1 MTAQTKRTKLLNK
14 PPVVTGSD
22 RLVEDKRETRYE
34 AFIRIQPQRC
44 CMLLLYYPSKPIS
57 KISSALIK

>member
-1 MTAQTKRTKLLNK
+1 MTQQTKRRKFLNR

-34 AFIRIQPQRC
+34 AFIHIQSQRYFV
-44 CMLLLYYPSKPIS
+44 LLSYYPSKQIS
-57 KISSALIK
+57 KISSVLIK